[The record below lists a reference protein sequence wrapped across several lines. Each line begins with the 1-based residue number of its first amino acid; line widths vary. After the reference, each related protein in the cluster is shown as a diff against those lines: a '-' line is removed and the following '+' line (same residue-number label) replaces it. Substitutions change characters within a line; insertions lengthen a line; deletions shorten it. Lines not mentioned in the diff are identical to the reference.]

1 MNSEI
6 IRLQHEINQLRKQN
20 LEKQRQIK
28 YIPLNI
34 ISNNLYI
41 NNSMNNKFLSKTNS
55 NKNSKYNSFINKKK
69 NLNFTSSSFNYN
81 SKKNNKSY
89 GKLPFRKG
97 MFSYKNSLMNST
109 PMSFKNSNISYN
121 KINYKGSN
129 NNSLLS
135 ANLKLN
141 LESDDNYNNNNIS
154 SHITNHGR
162 ISSSSSFDLNKYK
175 ITDKNISSLLNSN
188 RNIKVSAPNIQP
200 NKPIRKVQTN
210 YFINNSFHKR
220 PNANNSNGL
229 MRNNVVGKKSVPSH
243 HNSMEMLKISPI
255 IPKLLNKEQNSQSI
269 LAIDDYKDS
278 SNLLSNKNSKKRKI
292 FDHYINNPKNE
303 KESRR
308 MIIELVKVL
317 NRQNHI
323 NNNNQIYMQGDVD
336 AIFEKNNISKKV
348 LNKEYI
354 LPKEF
359 NSSSLFHNAI
369 INKNNKASGDLN
381 LNKSSL
387 SNSMI
392 NNFNDSVMNLNDK
405 VLLKNFQSPIKTNI
419 NKFLTNMNDEKK
431 DKISMIQFLSVPR
444 IMDLN
449 FQNNKY
455 KYICFLCPNNICYI
469 NGIESYIFKLVDVR
483 SYKLMG
489 GFDLIKI
496 NYCSANNNNQKNFFI
511 ETYDGKTHRN
521 YEFGT
526 GSIDIASKYV
536 KSINYLSQL
545 EKCKI
550 YNSKNITICE
560 KIDNGSYYRCC

>member
-6 IRLQHEINQLRKQN
+6 KRLQYEIKQLRMQN
-20 LEKQRQIK
+20 LKKQKQIK

-41 NNSMNNKFLSKTNS
+41 NDSSNNKSLSKNNS
-55 NKNSKYNSFINKKK
+55 NKNYFINKTKD
-69 NLNFTSSSFNYN
+69 LNNSSSSFNN
-81 SKKNNKSY
+81 NGRKNKLNM
-89 GKLPFRKG
+89 KLPFRKG

-109 PMSFKNSNISYN
+109 PMNYKNSNISYN
-121 KINYKGSN
+121 KFNYKGN

-141 LESDDNYNNNNIS
+141 LENDDNYNNSNLS
-154 SHITNHGR
+154 PHIINHGR
-162 ISSSSSFDLNKYK
+162 MASSSSFDLNKYK

-188 RNIKVSAPNIQP
+188 KNIKLTIPNIQADD
-200 NKPIRKVQTN
+200 PIRKVQTN
-210 YFINNSFHKR
+210 YYINNIFHKR
-220 PNANNSNGL
+220 INANNSNSL
-229 MRNNVVGKKSVPSH
+229 TNNRKILERKKSVP
-243 HNSMEMLKISPI
+243 NSMEMLKISPI
-255 IPKLLNKEQNSQSI
+255 IPKMFNKEQNSQSI
-269 LAIDDYKDS
+269 LVIDDYKDS
-278 SNLLSNKNSKKRKI
+278 SNLLSNKHSKKRKI
-292 FDHYINNPKNE
+292 FDHYVNNPKNE

-323 NNNNQIYMQGDVD
+323 NNNNQIYMHGDVD
-336 AIFEKNNISKKV
+336 AILEKYNISKKV

-359 NSSSLFHNAI
+359 NSSSLFHNTI
-369 INKNNKASGDLN
+369 INKNNRTFGDIN

-387 SNSMI
+387 SSSMI
-392 NNFNDSVMNLNDK
+392 NNFNDSVMNLNNK
-405 VLLKNFQSPIKTNI
+405 VLSKNFPSPIKSNI
-419 NKFLTNMNDEKK
+419 NNFLINMNDEKK
-431 DKISMIQFLSVPR
+431 DKINMINFLSVPR

-449 FQNNKY
+449 FLNNKY

-469 NGIESYIFKLVDVR
+469 NGIESYIFKLVDVK

-489 GFDLIKI
+489 GFDLIKV
-496 NYCSANNNNQKNFFI
+496 NYCSVNNNNQKNFYI

-526 GSIDIASKYV
+526 SSKDIASQYV
-536 KSINYLSQL
+536 KSINYLAQL

-550 YNSKNITICE
+550 YNYKNI
-560 KIDNGSYYRCC
+560 NQ